1 MKEFHNKIGP
11 FLKSN
16 NSSRKVM
23 RNLLIALLPIILF
36 AIYKNGIIPFINHT
50 TNIFGLFY
58 PLIFIIIPLV
68 ITILVELLYGIIIL
82 KKKNKDL
89 IKHLKNSVCFSP
101 GIFLGL
107 VLPINTPIYVITLG
121 SLVGNI
127 FCKVLYKITNKNI
140 FNSALIGRLFII
152 FIYATTISL
161 NGGILNSYEINTIG
175 NIPSIEGIGSY
186 ETLVTPY
193 GTLLDFFI
201 GTVPGLIG
209 TTSALLSLLALIYLT
224 ITRSIKWKIPVVYIL
239 TVFGITMMIA
249 NINGLGI
256 WYPLLQIFS
265 GSLIFGAVFLAPD
278 FSTSPVTPIGQVL
291 YGLFLGILTVLFRY
305 LIPNNEGVFISI
317 LIMNIFVFVL
327 DKIGYQS
334 RFNFKKSLIPFILA
348 WLFILGSGFC
358 IGYKYDSIILTDPN
372 YTVVSKELIDNK
384 TIYNVS
390 QKDEAININA
400 TLIILEGEIISYDI
414 VEQTYHWYDKIKE
427 VNYIEKILKKQNNLD
442 NLPDVDEFEQICQVL
457 KKIADNTLID
467 YKKNCGNECKIETDF
482 NIISS
487 IKQED
492 KVIYEVSQKA
502 NKGDIKLR
510 IIFKYDVVDSITV
523 VEQNESDFNI
533 ILEKNYITTLI
544 ENQQVLSELEYL
556 EAAKDTSSY
565 LKEAIIKTKKDYW
578 RNYED

>member
-11 FLKSN
+11 FLKSS
-16 NSSRKVM
+16 NSTRRIM
-23 RNLLIALLPIILF
+23 RNLLIALLPIILLAF
-36 AIYKNGIIPFINHT
+36 YKNGIIPYINHS

-58 PLIFIIIPLV
+58 PLIVIIVPVV
-68 ITILVELLYGIIIL
+68 ITILAELLYGIIVL
-82 KKKNKDL
+82 KKKNENI
-89 IKHLKNSVCFSP
+89 IKHLKNSFCIFP

-107 VLPINTPIYVITLG
+107 ILPINTPIYVIALG

-127 FCKVLYKITNKNI
+127 FCKILYKIVNKNV
-140 FNSALIGRLFII
+140 FNPALIGRLFII
-152 FIYATTISL
+152 LIYASVIIS
-161 NGGILNSYEINTIG
+161 NGGYLNSYEINTLG
-175 NIPSIEGIGSY
+175 TLPTIEGIGTY
-186 ETLVTPY
+186 DVLVTPY

-224 ITRSIKWKIPVVYIL
+224 ITKSIKWKIPVVYIS
-239 TVFGITMMIA
+239 TVFGITFMIA

-265 GSLIFGAVFLAPD
+265 GSLIFGAVFLAAD
-278 FSTSPVTPIGQVL
+278 FSTSPVTPVGQVL

-317 LIMNIFVFVL
+317 IIMNMVVFIL

-334 RFNFKKSLIPFILA
+334 RFNFKKSLVPFVLA
-348 WLFILGSGFC
+348 WIFILGSGFC
-358 IGYKYDSIILTDPN
+358 IGYKYSSMLLTDPN
-372 YTVVSKELIDNK
+372 YIINSKETNGDKI
-384 TIYNVS
+384 IYNIS
-390 QKDEAININA
+390 QKEELVNIDAIL
-400 TLIILEGEIISYDI
+400 TIIDGEIINYELMNSEDD
-414 VEQTYHWYDKIKE
+414 WFDKIKE
-427 VNYIEKILKKQNNLD
+427 VNYIEEILKKQFDLD
-442 NLPDVDEFEQICQVL
+442 KLNDIEGIEPVSQTL
-457 KKIADNTLID
+457 KKIAHNTLID
-467 YKKNCGNECKIETDF
+467 YKKSGGPTYKSDPNF

-487 IKQED
+487 EKQED
-492 KVIYEVSQKA
+492 KIIYEVSQKA

-510 IIFKYDVVDSITV
+510 IIFKHDVIDSITV
-523 VEQNESDFNI
+523 IEQHETNFDI

-556 EAAKDTSSY
+556 NEAKETANY
-565 LKEAIIKTKKDYW
+565 LKKAVINTKKDYW